1 MNFLKKH
8 QQIFRFLLLGILLD
22 FPFLGYSQ
30 KMTTSQYIESY
41 KDIAIKEMKSYGIPA
56 SITLAQGILES
67 AFGNSNLAKSS
78 NNHFGIKCGNW
89 TGEKVYAD
97 DDKKNECFRKYNSV
111 EDSYQDH
118 SKFLKNSSRYTL
130 LFDLKTTDYKGW
142 AKGLKKAGYATSPDY
157 AEVLI
162 KIIEDYELYFLDK
175 GSKIKNNNSSIGNAG
190 KEFNGVNLQSI
201 NREVLF
207 NNGVAYISAKS
218 GDNVSKIAKDFQM
231 GNWQIYKYNDISKK
245 DTISVNEIIYLKPK
259 KRKASEEFHIVKSGE
274 TVFSIS
280 QHFGIKVKMIY
291 KKNNMLPDSEVKVGQ
306 KLWLKK
312 RKPIEKK

>member
-1 MNFLKKH
+1 MQFIKKYH
-8 QQIFRFLLLGILLD
+8 PFRFYLSTILLC
-22 FPFLGYSQ
+22 FSLFGYSQ
-30 KMTTSQYIESY
+30 KITTSQYIETY

-67 AFGNSNLAKSS
+67 AYGNSNLAKNS

-97 DDKKNECFRKYNSV
+97 DDEKGECFRKYNSV
-111 EDSYQDH
+111 EDSYLDH
-118 SKFLKNSSRYTL
+118 SKFLKNNNRYTL

-162 KIIEDYELYFLDK
+162 KIIEDYELYLLDK
-175 GSKIKNNNSSIGNAG
+175 GSKIKNINSSKTNVWN
-190 KEFNGVNLQSI
+190 EFNGVNLKSI

-207 NNGVAYISAKS
+207 NNGVAYINAKP
-218 GDNVSKIAKDFQM
+218 GDNVSKIAEDFQM
-231 GNWQIYKYNDISKK
+231 GNWQIYKYNDISKA
-245 DTISVNEIIYLKPK
+245 DTISTNEIIYLKPK

-280 QHFGIKVKMIY
+280 QHFAIKVKMIY
-291 KKNNMLPDSEVKVGQ
+291 KKNNMLPGSEVKVGQ

-312 RKPIEKK
+312 RKQMEKK

>member
-1 MNFLKKH
+1 MQFIKKY
-8 QQIFRFLLLGILLD
+8 QPFRFYLSTILLC
-22 FPFLGYSQ
+22 FSLFGYSQ
-30 KMTTSQYIESY
+30 KITTSQYIETY

-67 AFGNSNLAKSS
+67 AYGNSNLAKNS

-97 DDKKNECFRKYNSV
+97 DDEKGECFRKYNSV
-111 EDSYQDH
+111 EDSYLDH
-118 SKFLKNSSRYTL
+118 SKFLKNNNRYTL

-162 KIIEDYELYFLDK
+162 KIIEDYELYLLDK
-175 GSKIKNNNSSIGNAG
+175 GSKIKNINSSKTNVWN
-190 KEFNGVNLQSI
+190 EFNGVNLKSI

-207 NNGVAYISAKS
+207 NNGVAYINAKP
-218 GDNVSKIAKDFQM
+218 GDNVSKIAEDFQM
-231 GNWQIYKYNDISKK
+231 GNWQIYKYNDISKA
-245 DTISVNEIIYLKPK
+245 DTISTNEIIYLKPK

-280 QHFGIKVKMIY
+280 QHFAIKVKMIY
-291 KKNNMLPDSEVKVGQ
+291 KKNNMLPGSEVKVGQ

-312 RKPIEKK
+312 RKPMEKK